1 MFILP
6 QQEVHKK
13 NKEHAVHKMEQH
25 LMGMSWWKQSKE
37 VRVHKL
43 YASQTSRE
51 NHFSTGKAVWSVYL
65 QKEKIVMAMQ
75 KSEMHERENRS

>member
-1 MFILP
+1 MGS
-6 QQEVHKK
+6 
-13 NKEHAVHKMEQH
+13 
-25 LMGMSWWKQSKE
+25 LMAKW
-37 VRVHKL
+37 VHKL

-75 KSEMHERENRS
+75 KSEMQERGNRS